1 MKYFKYSVCKIVSI
15 GYMSALH
22 KPSNGAIVTLF
33 NNGRIFEY
41 KICPLKKRWLLL
53 ITPDSLTDCT
63 ENNLP
68 VLDKAR
74 EEALINKNVS
84 YLNDKELE
92 KYYLTFLEGMLTA
105 SKDYQKDL
113 M

>member
-1 MKYFKYSVCKIVSI
+1 MNKLEQARLIINEVDLKMIELFKERMKA
-15 GYMSALH
+15 ALMV
-22 KPSNGAIVTLF
+22 A
-33 NNGRIFEY
+33 EY
-41 KICPLKKRWLLL
+41 KK
-53 ITPDSLTDCT
+53 

>member
-1 MKYFKYSVCKIVSI
+1 MILNKLEQARLIINEVDLKMIELFKERMKAAEMV
-15 GYMSALH
+15 A
-22 KPSNGAIVTLF
+22 
-33 NNGRIFEY
+33 EY
-41 KICPLKKRWLLL
+41 KK
-53 ITPDSLTDCT
+53 

-74 EEALINKNVS
+74 EEALINKNVN

>member
-1 MKYFKYSVCKIVSI
+1 MNKLEQARLIINEVDLKMIELFKERMKA
-15 GYMSALH
+15 ALMV
-22 KPSNGAIVTLF
+22 A
-33 NNGRIFEY
+33 EY
-41 KICPLKKRWLLL
+41 KK
-53 ITPDSLTDCT
+53 

-92 KYYLTFLEGMLTA
+92 KYYLTFLEGVLTA
-105 SKDYQKDL
+105 SKNYQKDL
-113 M
+113 I

>member
-1 MKYFKYSVCKIVSI
+1 MARHKVEICSVNTANIKVLTNDEMIE
-15 GYMSALH
+15 
-22 KPSNGAIVTLF
+22 LF
-33 NNGRIFEY
+33 
-41 KICPLKKRWLLL
+41 KKRMQA
-53 ITPDSLTDCT
+53 SKMVAEHKK

-74 EEALINKNVS
+74 EEALINKNVN

-92 KYYLTFLEGMLTA
+92 KYYLTFLEGVLTA

-113 M
+113 I

>member
-1 MKYFKYSVCKIVSI
+1 MNKLEEARLIINEVDSKMVELFKERMKAAKMV
-15 GYMSALH
+15 A
-22 KPSNGAIVTLF
+22 
-33 NNGRIFEY
+33 EY
-41 KICPLKKRWLLL
+41 KK
-53 ITPDSLTDCT
+53 

-74 EEALINKNVS
+74 EEALINKNLGL
-84 YLNDKELE
+84 LNDTKLE

-113 M
+113 MK